1 MRIVYVLVV
10 LFVILGTNGPMSP
23 DVAGRTAPNFILP
36 NYNGKTIELHRFR
49 GKIVVLEWIHCE
61 CTFIKAHYNDDVH
74 TMLDLRRQ
82 YAGQEVIW
90 LSINST
96 HTATDQANREWA
108 AQHQLSYVLLDA
120 DGRVGKQYGA
130 KTSPHI
136 FIIDKKGKLAY
147 QGAID
152 NAPLGFLRSG
162 KYINY
167 VDRALEELTTGR
179 PVSIKRTFPY
189 GCRIKYAEM
198 SVQEP

>member
-1 MRIVYVLVV
+1 MVV
-10 LFVILGTNGPMSP
+10 LFVILGTSGPMSP
-23 DVAGRTAPNFILP
+23 DVADKAASNFILP
-36 NYNGKTIELHRFR
+36 NFNGKTIELNRFR

-74 TMLDLRRQ
+74 TMLDLRHQ
-82 YAGQEVIW
+82 YADQEVIW

-96 HTATDQANREWA
+96 HTATVQENQEWA
-108 AQHQLSYVLLDA
+108 AQHHLSYVLFDA

-162 KYINY
+162 KYVNY

-179 PVSIKRTFPY
+179 PVSIKRTIPY